1 MKLVRLCLHKFGRVL
16 LYVLAALAGLYVLAV
31 VLYLIPMV
39 SGLLDDSMAVN
50 FDRPDPSIVADY
62 SNGLTAAQKESYYHL
77 SQGAEILPWF
87 VLSAVDAADSSK
99 PFVENLSRY
108 GLLPDPARDDGV
120 PVGLTVTSNPFT
132 FGMDFV
138 GITCA
143 ACHVGELRHDGK
155 AVRVDGAPN
164 MFNLQLFY
172 ADAIK
177 AVLALTNLSNPG
189 KPWRALKRLGRQDYG
204 RYGIAAPFVRPA
216 TLVYYG
222 ANVLLHRDRLNARL
236 ELLAVINVAE
246 SQRESQHEPLTS
258 GFGRLDAFDGTRN
271 FIFTRLRKA
280 DAGGKFE
287 VNTANMVELDA
298 AVKFPP
304 LWSRKAEP
312 PGPVE
317 AYREQLQHFPAV
329 WGFKDYDWVEWTIDT
344 NTVMERN
351 VTETLGAGATV
362 VLDPK
367 ASSLFE
373 SSIPIK
379 NMHDLEWLA
388 YYIDPP
394 RWPTAVFGEIKPDLA
409 AAGQRIFQSRCAGC
423 HEYGDDR
430 RTATGLIDLRGMRPQ
445 DVGTDATVALRISCP
460 IPDSGPLAIPPKSYT
475 AEDSQLLKD
484 CHGVKAGA
492 PFTGNSFAATVQAAV
507 GGIKQKAYA
516 AAGIDT
522 AQQQIM
528 EDFDQRGAVAWR
540 DTLLDTQA
548 PYGPYAA
555 RPLYGIWAA
564 APYLHNGSVPTLY
577 DLLLPPDQRPKR
589 FALGAREYDPVKLG
603 FVVETACSQQDCVVD
618 TTLPGDGNGGHL
630 WGTDLTEPDRM
641 ALLEYLKNY

>member
-1 MKLVRLCLHKFGRVL
+1 MRLIRCL
-16 LYVLAALAGLYVLAV
+16 LYVLAAVAGLYLLAAV
-31 VLYLIPMV
+31 IYAVPML
-39 SGLLDDSMAVN
+39 SGVLDDTIEIR

-62 SNGLTAAQKESYYHL
+62 SNGLTAAQKETYYHL
-77 SQGAEILPWF
+77 SQGAEILPWI
-87 VLSAVDAADSSK
+87 LLTAVDVADPGSTK
-99 PFVENLSRY
+99 PFAENLKRY
-108 GLLPDPARDDGV
+108 GLLPDSARNDGL
-120 PVGLTVTSNPFT
+120 PVGLTVSSNPFT

-143 ACHVGELRHDGK
+143 ACHVGELHHDGK

-172 ADAIK
+172 SDAIE
-177 AVLALTNLSNPG
+177 AVMAATSDRG
-189 KPWRALKRLGRQDYG
+189 KLWRALKRLGRQDYG

-216 TLVYYG
+216 TLVYY
-222 ANVLLHRDRLNARL
+222 ATNVLLHRDRLDARL
-236 ELLAVINVAE
+236 ELLAVISAAKE
-246 SQRESQHEPLTS
+246 QRDPQHATS

-280 DAGGKFE
+280 EAGANFE
-287 VNTANMVELDA
+287 VNGANMVKLDA

-304 LWSRKAEP
+304 LWSRKARP
-312 PGPVE
+312 PEPVE
-317 AYREQLQHFPAV
+317 VYREQPQRFPPV

-362 VLDPK
+362 VLDPQ
-367 ASSLFE
+367 AGSLFE

-394 RWPTAVFGEIKPDLA
+394 RWPAAIFGEIKPDLA

-430 RTATGLIDLRGMRPQ
+430 RTPTGLIGLQGMRPEE
-445 DVGTDATVALRISCP
+445 VGTDATAALRISCP
-460 IPDSGPLAIPPKSYT
+460 IPDTGPLVILPRSYT

-484 CHGVKAGA
+484 CAGVKAGA
-492 PFTGNSFAATVQAAV
+492 AFAGNSFARTVQAAV
-507 GGIKQKAYA
+507 DSIKQKAYA
-516 AAGIDT
+516 AAGIDA
-522 AQQQIM
+522 AQQRAM
-528 EDFDQRGAVAWR
+528 EDLDRRGSVTWR
-540 DTLLDTQA
+540 DTLLDSR
-548 PYGPYAA
+548 PPDGPYAA

-577 DLLLPPDQRPKR
+577 HLLLPPEQRPKT
-589 FALGAREYDPVKLG
+589 FALGGREYDPVRLG
-603 FVVETACSQQDCVVD
+603 FTVNTACAQQDCVVD
-618 TTLPGDGNGGHL
+618 TTRTGDGNGGHL
-630 WGTDLTEPDRM
+630 WGTDLAELDRM
-641 ALLEYLKNY
+641 ALLEYLKAH